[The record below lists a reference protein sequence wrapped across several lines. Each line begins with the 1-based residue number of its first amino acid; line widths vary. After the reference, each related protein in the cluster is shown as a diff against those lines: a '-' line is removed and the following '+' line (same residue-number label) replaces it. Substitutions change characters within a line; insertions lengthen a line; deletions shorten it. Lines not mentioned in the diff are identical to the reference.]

1 MPEISLQHLS
11 VTYLGKKKQEYPALR
26 DVSCVFESGHVS
38 AIMGESGSGKTTLLR
53 ALANQLQYDGDIY
66 SDGVDIQTLS
76 AKERRL
82 AYVMQDF
89 ALYPH
94 LSVFD
99 NLAFPLKLERESYD
113 GITRRVREMAKEL
126 GIEYLLTRK
135 PRQLSTGQI
144 QKVCLG
150 RALIKNPDLV
160 FLDEP
165 LSNVDPMQKEEVIRL
180 IVKMLRRYAVTAI
193 YITHNLKEA
202 IYVSS
207 KIYFLEEGRLIDVK
221 PSESLGIVDPAY
233 LFEEEKRR

>member
-26 DVSCVFESGHVS
+26 DVSCVFESGQIS

-126 GIEYLLTRK
+126 DIEYLLTRK

-207 KIYFLEEGRLIDVK
+207 KIYFLEDGRLIDVK